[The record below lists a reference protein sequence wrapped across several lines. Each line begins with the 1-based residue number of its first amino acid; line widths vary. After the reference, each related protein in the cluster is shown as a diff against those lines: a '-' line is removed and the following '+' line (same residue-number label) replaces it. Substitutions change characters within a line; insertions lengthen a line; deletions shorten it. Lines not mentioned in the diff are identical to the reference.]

1 MHVASSERIFF
12 TYHRSQELFF
22 DKFPLQEF
30 TLGIVTPPPVIS
42 NGPSLTD
49 ANK

>member
-1 MHVASSERIFF
+1 MHVASSAGI
-12 TYHRSQELFF
+12 FF

-30 TLGIVTPPPVIS
+30 FLGNCHPTSGYIS

-49 ANK
+49 ASM